1 MRARG
6 NYSKSLSVTIHLSI
20 TNARSL
26 GNKQICKWS
35 DKRKQKQTTPQLRI
49 AEVATYQYGVYHGHT
64 TKRDQR
70 GN

>member
-1 MRARG
+1 MHVAIIQ
-6 NYSKSLSVTIHLSI
+6 KVSVTIHLSI

-49 AEVATYQYGVYHGHT
+49 AEVATYQYGIITDT
-64 TKRDQR
+64 TKRDQL